1 MTYGMFEMQMEDE
14 QAHEDRMAITSGTM
28 CRFCLSVV
36 HVADSYET
44 CPRIQQ
50 EEAEAAKRGSR
61 YMFDDAEIDAYWKE
75 QESKPDFTCTDC
87 GANAYYPHEGKYL
100 DIHNEDACRCIDCH
114 LKNFVPCDSERC
126 CT

>member
-75 QESKPDFTCTDC
+75 QESKPDFTCTNC
-87 GANAYYPHEGKYL
+87 NGEFFIPHEGYFL
-100 DIHNEDACRCIDCH
+100 DIHDEMVGRCIDCH
-114 LKNFVPCDSERC
+114 IKNFKPCSDELC
-126 CT
+126 CA